1 MTASVPALRAICL
14 TGPTGCGKTEL
25 ALALVERWPL
35 DIVSM
40 DSAMVYRGMDI
51 GTAKPSRAIL
61 ARLPHRLIDILEPED
76 AYSAGRFRGDALR
89 AIAEIRDRGRWP
101 LLVGGTLLYLRAL
114 REGLAEL
121 PPRDERI
128 RGEIDAQAKAGGW
141 SALHARLREIDPEA
155 AARIEP
161 GDRQRIQRALE
172 VHALTGRPLT
182 ELQRRQRA
190 GGRETVEIATL
201 AVVPEDRVALAAQ
214 VERRFDA
221 MVAAGFLEE
230 VRGLRCRPGLSAAH
244 ASMRSVGYRQ
254 LWAHL
259 AGEYGWQEARRKAV
273 VATRQLAKRQMT
285 WLRSDP
291 AQQALPAFGADVARR
306 LDAHVARQLSAWSR
320 FT

>member
-1 MTASVPALRAICL
+1 MEAAVPVVRAICL

-25 ALALVERWPL
+25 ALALAERWPL

-51 GTAKPSRAIL
+51 GTAKPSRATL
-61 ARLPHRLIDILEPED
+61 ERFPHRLVDIREPED
-76 AYSAGRFRGDALR
+76 AYSAGQFREDALG
-89 AIAEIRDRGRWP
+89 ALLDIRGRGRGP

-114 REGLAEL
+114 RDGLADL
-121 PPRDERI
+121 PSRDDQLRH
-128 RGEIDAQAKAGGW
+128 EIDAQAEVSGW
-141 SALHARLREIDPEA
+141 AALHARLGEVDPES

-172 VHALTGRPLT
+172 VHALTGRPLA
-182 ELQRRQRA
+182 ELQRRASGSARA
-190 GGRETVEIATL
+190 TIEITTF
-201 AVVPEDRVALAAQ
+201 AVVPADRAVLGARI
-214 VERRFDA
+214 ERRFDA

-230 VRGLRCRPGLSAAH
+230 VRRLRSRPGLGAAH

-259 AGEYGWQEARRKAV
+259 AGEYGWDEARRKAII
-273 VATRQLAKRQMT
+273 ATRQLAKRQMT

-291 AQQALPAFGADVARR
+291 VQQTLPAFGADLARR
-306 LDAHVARQLSAWSR
+306 LDACVARQLSEWSQ